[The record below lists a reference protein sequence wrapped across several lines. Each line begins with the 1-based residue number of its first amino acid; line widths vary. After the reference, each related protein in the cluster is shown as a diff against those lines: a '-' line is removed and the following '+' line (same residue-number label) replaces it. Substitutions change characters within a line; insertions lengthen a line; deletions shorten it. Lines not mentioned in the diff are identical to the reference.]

1 MGQNRLVFSDEGST
15 TDRKQTRGLQ
25 TMRRATRFAVTA
37 VAVTALAGGLLAAGT
52 VLGTPRGPAS
62 SESAPGRPG
71 GAMTDPLARSIA
83 ALQQEL
89 TRVPT
94 KDASWAELGLLYLQR
109 ARSTVDPG
117 LYARAEGAFAQSL
130 ALRPVD
136 NDLALTGQA
145 SLAATRHDFA
155 EALAL
160 TDQALAANP
169 ASPTTYAVRVDALVE
184 LGRYDEA
191 QVALDRLLDL
201 RPGTD
206 AYSRASYLFELRGD
220 GERAREA
227 MQAAYDEATNGP
239 DRSFASYFLGELAW
253 NAGDLDAAVIAY
265 DQAVLEDPSSVP
277 PLAGRAK
284 VAAARGDVAGAVT
297 GYRTAID
304 QLPLPYLLIELGEL
318 LESTGDLRGA
328 EEQYAVVRATQRLYA
343 EGGQDVD
350 TELALFEA
358 DHGSPDAAIASAER
372 AYRKRPDSVLTQ
384 DAYAWALHAAGRDA
398 EALPIARAAAR
409 TGLVRPTLQHHLGMI
424 EAAAGDRAAA
434 ARALEAALASN
445 PAFSPLHAPRART
458 ALEGLG

>member
-1 MGQNRLVFSDEGST
+1 MGRG
-15 TDRKQTRGLQ
+15 TRW
-25 TMRRATRFAVTA
+25 VVSA
-37 VAVTALAGGLLAAGT
+37 VAVAALAGGLLAGGS
-52 VLGTPRGPAS
+52 VLGSPRGPGS
-62 SESAPGRPG
+62 SDSAPGRTG
-71 GAMTDPLARSIA
+71 GAPTDPLARSIA

-89 TRVPT
+89 GRVPT
-94 KDASWAELGLLYLQR
+94 KDASWAELGLLYLQQ
-109 ARSTVDPG
+109 ARSTVDPA
-117 LYARAEGAFAQSL
+117 LYSRAEGAFARSL
-130 ALRPVD
+130 VLRPAD

-155 EALAL
+155 EALTL

-201 RPGTD
+201 RPGTA
-206 AYSRASYLFELRGD
+206 AYSRAAYLFELRGD
-220 GERAREA
+220 RERAVEA
-227 MQAAYDEATNGP
+227 MRAAHDEATNGP
-239 DRSFASYFLGELAW
+239 DRSFASYALGELAW
-253 NAGDLDAAVIAY
+253 NAGDLDAAVAAY
-265 DQAVLEDPSSVP
+265 DRAVLEDPSSVP

-284 VAAARGDVAGAVT
+284 VAAARGDVAGAVE
-297 GYRTAID
+297 GYRKAVD
-304 QLPLPYLLIELGEL
+304 RLPAPDLLIELGEL

-358 DHGSPDAAIASAER
+358 DHGSPDAAVASAER
-372 AYRKRPDSVLTQ
+372 AFRKRPDSVFTQ

-398 EALPIARAAAR
+398 EALPVARAAAR
-409 TGLVRPTLQHHLGMI
+409 TGLVRPSLQYHLGVI

-434 ARALEAALASN
+434 ARALQTALTSN

-458 ALEGLG
+458 ALLGLR